1 MKGNAMIFKET
12 PNKELP
18 IIILLHGGGLS
29 SWSLHSIVEQLQ
41 SEFHVVT
48 PILDGHGEAG
58 NEEFISIEDSANKL
72 IEYIDVNCAGRVF
85 AIGGLSIGAQI
96 AVEVLSK
103 RTDIADYAILE
114 SALVYPIKG
123 TSAMTIPT
131 YKLFYGL
138 VKKRWFS
145 KLQAKTLCVPDT
157 MFEQYYQDSLK
168 MSKQSLI
175 NITLSNG
182 DYMLKN
188 SISNTKSK
196 VLIVVGEKEIG
207 IMRKSAKRLHE
218 TIQGSELYIAPA
230 MKHGELSLVNPEKYV
245 ALLKLH
251 FANK

>member
-1 MKGNAMIFKET
+1 MIFKET

-18 IIILLHGGGLS
+18 TIIMLHGGGLS
-29 SWSLHSIVEQLQ
+29 SWSLHSIAEQLQ

-72 IEYIDVNCAGRVF
+72 IEYIDVNCAGKVF

-96 AVEVLSK
+96 AIEVLSK
-103 RTDIADYAILE
+103 RTNIADYAILE

-123 TSAMTIPT
+123 TSAMTVPT

-145 KLQAKTLCVPDT
+145 KLQAKTLCVLPD
-157 MFEQYYQDSLK
+157 MFEQYYRDSLK

-182 DYMLKN
+182 NYTLKS
-188 SISNTKSK
+188 SIADTKAK

-207 IMRKSAKRLHE
+207 IMKKSAKRLHE
-218 TIQGSELYIAPA
+218 TVQGSELYIAPA
-230 MKHGELSLVNPEKYV
+230 MKHGELSLVYPEKYI